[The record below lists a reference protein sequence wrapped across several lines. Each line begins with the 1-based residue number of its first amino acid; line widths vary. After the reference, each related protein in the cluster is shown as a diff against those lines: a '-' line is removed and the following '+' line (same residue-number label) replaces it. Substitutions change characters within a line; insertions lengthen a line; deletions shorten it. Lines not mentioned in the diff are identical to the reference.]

1 MNLFKILTKKR
12 KLVNKQTNLTFTDL
26 TNALTIILKCKF
38 KSLETDLV
46 NFQLLDNYNRQ
57 NLFEVVMINEGNFI
71 ASLYASAYLIDYADA
86 FTLVL
91 RAFHAAKEEIFK
103 EVPVSNLVHFS
114 RGLEK

>member
-1 MNLFKILTKKR
+1 M
-12 KLVNKQTNLTFTDL
+12 KLIKLIQD
-26 TNALTIILKCKF
+26 I
-38 KSLETDLV
+38 
-46 NFQLLDNYNRQ
+46 FQLSKSAKKTTQLENVLCVTLKIEFKGIEKDLINNNFLTENYDRELYFNIYRSNRIPF
-57 NLFEVVMINEGNFI
+57 LAAII
-71 ASLYASAYLIDYADA
+71 ADAYLIDYADA